1 MIRHIL
7 LLCLILLATSGIQS
21 FGQKFNLASF
31 DKLPSDKQLF
41 PRDKNNEAAITISG
55 RLESPGFTH
64 ISVVR
69 YRNEA
74 KTGYQKASASYTNG
88 VAQFKFDT
96 KIKSEL
102 AEYAFEIYAIKSATD
117 SSLIVKRSDIVA
129 GDFYI
134 IYGQSNAVAWE
145 VDYQYRNEY
154 CRSFGASGG
163 EGGFLWGLSNSVTPR
178 VGIFGIEFQRLVAE
192 KYGIPTCVI
201 NGAVAGA
208 SLADLTVRNNSNP
221 TDGSNPYGSMLSYAT
236 QSGLL
241 PYTRAIYYWQGENEA
256 ASPDPLSW
264 APRFPAL
271 VNQLQ
276 QDYPSVEKIYVFQL
290 PLFGG
295 GAYDDRIGVFRE
307 SQRTLDRTLPIVQP
321 YAALGAPGWNG
332 FHYGLDGYLK
342 LGQEMAD
349 MAGYFHYGKK
359 EKMTSPSL
367 QKAFYSNPQSSE
379 ITMVFEDYQEMVYP
393 NDTIT
398 VNIEGSQEPYSNY
411 SVKDFFFLNGEWQ
424 KLKSGRAEANKI
436 IVDLKNVGNDTTI
449 KYLPSKYHFA
459 GLLSAPWVYIGP
471 FLRNTKGFRAFAF
484 HHNKIHPYTD
494 LGALTLNA
502 SEDKSNIVLKWNT
515 LPSATSYMLERVSGI
530 GALRAHEV
538 IHLKAGQTE
547 YSDPSAK
554 QGVEYTYSIRGI
566 SATSESKI
574 ISTTIVKQNE
584 DTPTPVATSLSVFPN
599 PAIQENV
606 NIVSSTYKILRVDIF
621 TTSGQKVKTEEYSG
635 QDWVSIPTTGM
646 SAGQY
651 IFKVMTEQGFTSH
664 KILVQ

>member
-1 MIRHIL
+1 MIKHIL
-7 LLCLILLATSGIQS
+7 HLCLILLVTFGNQS

-31 DKLPSDKQLF
+31 DKLPLDKQLF
-41 PRDKNNEAAITISG
+41 PRDKNNEATITISG
-55 RLESPGFTH
+55 RLESAGFTH
-64 ISVVR
+64 ISVVK
-69 YRNEA
+69 YRNEL
-74 KTGYQKASASYTNG
+74 KTGYQKANASYTNG

-117 SSLIVKRSDIVA
+117 SSLIVKRSDVVA

-154 CRSFGASGG
+154 CRSFGSSGG
-163 EGGFLWGLSNSVTPR
+163 GGVIWGLSNSLTPR
-178 VGIFGIEFQRLVAE
+178 VGIFGIEFQRVIAE

-208 SLADLTVRNNSNP
+208 SLADLTVRNSSNP

-256 ASPDPLSW
+256 ASNDPLSW

-271 VNQLQ
+271 ANQLQ
-276 QDYPSVEKIYVFQL
+276 KDYPSVEKIYVFQL

-295 GAYDDRIGVFRE
+295 GAYDDRIGAFRE

-342 LGQEMAD
+342 IGQDMAD
-349 MAGYFHYGKK
+349 MAGHFHYGKK

-367 QKAFYSNPQSSE
+367 QKAFYSNPESSE

-393 NDTIT
+393 NDTVAI
-398 VNIEGSQEPYSNY
+398 NIEGSPEYSSIY
-411 SVKDFFFLNGEWQ
+411 SVKDFFYLNAVWQ

-436 IVDLKNVGNDTTI
+436 IVELKTVGNDTTI
-449 KYLPSKYHFA
+449 KYLPSKYHDA
-459 GLLSAPWVYIGP
+459 TLLNAPWVYIGP

-494 LGALTLNA
+494 LGTLTLTA
-502 SEDKSNIVLKWNT
+502 SEDKSNIVLKWNA
-515 LPSATSYMLERVSGI
+515 LSSVTSYMLERFSGKDSF
-530 GALRAHEV
+530 RSHEV

-547 YSDPSAK
+547 YSDPTAK

-574 ISTTIVKQNE
+574 ASTTLVKQNE
-584 DTPTPVATSLSVFPN
+584 DITAPVATSLSVFPN

-606 NIVSSTYKILRVDIF
+606 NITSSTYKILRVDIY
-621 TTSGQKVKTEEYSG
+621 TTSGQKVKTEEYPG
-635 QDWVSIPTTGM
+635 QDWVSIATTGM
-646 SAGQY
+646 SRGQY
-651 IFKVMTEQGFTSH
+651 IFKILTEQGFSSH
-664 KILVQ
+664 KILIQ